1 MHLDP
6 NLSVDDLLKTTC
18 PEDGSTAAIGFED
31 PQVVEDSCD
40 QPAIDA
46 VSEYTTAFNNLS
58 NQKGREACIF
68 AFLTSQCEMIA
79 VEWSNTIDEI
89 DTAIEGLDIDLDV
102 NSLCEMRDLVWSISG
117 YIEVAPQCD
126 LDTLTAEFELNV
138 PVVEQSLTQVE
149 FDREPM
155 DRNVLT
161 DQCPTNDDLNSAA
174 EDLDEKIEDYEK

>member
-1 MHLDP
+1 
-6 NLSVDDLLKTTC
+6 
-18 PEDGSTAAIGFED
+18 
-31 PQVVEDSCD
+31 
-40 QPAIDA
+40 
-46 VSEYTTAFNNLS
+46 
-58 NQKGREACIF
+58 
-68 AFLTSQCEMIA
+68 MIA

-138 PVVEQSLTQVE
+138 PVVEQSLTQDDFE
-149 FDREPM
+149 REPM
-155 DRNVLT
+155 DRSVLT